1 MRERTTR
8 NVAGEV
14 TGPVVQ
20 AERIG
25 QVNIHHA
32 PPLGPAPHADEDPW
46 VARVEDSAVWRH
58 VPETRE
64 VAKYREAAGAVAAA
78 LAGLRDEAETR
89 LADDPWRDPHAPERF
104 AERLEWLLG
113 EPGEGA
119 GLDLYPAEAALFTL
133 VPLLARVHDLRLA
146 AGRLHVEP
154 WRPGPDPLGTA
165 PPGTAPGVPSPER
178 AAFEAYAEGNGVLV
192 QRASLRPDAAAPLG
206 WWLYHRWLVRHEAYA
221 APETVRELLDA
232 VGEAGGGALG
242 RVLTARRVSRLLH
255 GLRRGPDVCNPE
267 FLDALAA
274 DETVGVQRVRY
285 RRLVLLC
292 ALAYALSPGTTSLPD
307 VVAEHVGI
315 PHAVDLD
322 ALRTTLEECEWGG
335 TPELPVLRAACS
347 HEAVVEGLREAVGR
361 MDEVLHAVTR
371 TARERVAQ
379 PMPRL
384 PVRLSADGV
393 APVEGAFTGWARFRL
408 DERRVRD
415 LLMGVQLY
423 KDRDLAVRE
432 LYQNALDACRY
443 RRARTEYLD
452 RTHPA
457 ATYTY
462 EGSIVFEQGVDEDG
476 RAYVDCRDDGIGM
489 GEAELRGVFA
499 HAGARF
505 AEQPDFREERAE
517 WARLD
522 PPVELYPNSRFG
534 IGVLSYFMLA
544 DELRV
549 TTCRMGHDG
558 MPGPVLEASV
568 FGPGH
573 LFRIVRSAPRGTA
586 PGTTVRLYLRGVEP
600 DWSCPE
606 VLGRLLGVAEFP
618 TVARRGTEVVRWK
631 PGVLRERRSYGDDFG
646 LDVDGAMEAW
656 PDAPPGAQVFWCRR
670 GGGLL
675 ADGLV
680 VRPDTRGGVLARQG
694 RAGLFGAVVN
704 LSGPLAPERLSADRT
719 LVLDDVRDTVRDL
732 LAEAAGHLLDGPVL
746 DVRWLVQVASRS
758 RALADLVVE
767 RCLAEDWDVPGRPP
781 AAAATGR
788 AGFLPDDLPFLFPDE
803 AQRDG
808 LEARQGGLATAPDHI
823 VLWRVLAHGV
833 RHPLEEL
840 VRLCPE
846 LAAVGPVAP
855 ALPSDAVLV
864 QGHFRATLPR
874 GMVFETAADLYRS
887 PLAVARRAAE
897 LGLYGGPE
905 DAFPDRPAPEA
916 HPSRPPQAAR
926 RLAEVTPGLLV
937 RACLD
942 DAEPLDRVV
951 SRFRAMGVK
960 VPDDVLSVAAAGL
973 ADEVLLPYLRE
984 RRCPWFVPGEN
995 VPPLALVDL
1004 ALGLGRP
1011 VPEVCAR
1018 LRACGLG
1025 ADGSVLPDTP
1035 TEGLARALSERTQ
1048 GAPRP
1053 LDPEAPVPPGHVL
1066 LAARELGVDPAEAVD
1081 WYRRLGFTAPEP
1093 FPAETESHDLDI
1105 LTPLVD
1111 SRLSHR
1117 SPLRPGRP
1125 VFFGQLLAVAR
1136 RGKLAPALV
1145 ASRMRAYGLSV
1156 PALRPTAPSR
1166 LDDLLLAEDGLM
1178 DWHELR
1184 ADAPVPYARVIVA
1197 AATLLVPPTD
1207 VAARLVEHGFPLS
1220 CPGLPEGLSH
1230 GRAVELV
1237 RKTVSPSTGDP
1248 AGLYGLLQCARAL
1261 DTSLTQV
1268 HRWLVAL
1275 GVHVVDPAEAVR
1287 AALPLIP
1294 RARTPDQQG

>member
-1 MRERTTR
+1 MRERVTR
-8 NVAGEV
+8 NVAGDV
-14 TGPVVQ
+14 TGAVVQ
-20 AERIG
+20 AGRVG

-32 PPLGPAPHADEDPW
+32 PPTPPAPHADEDPW

-58 VPETRE
+58 VPESRD
-64 VAKYREAAGAVAAA
+64 AARYRDAAGAVAAA
-78 LAGLRDEAETR
+78 LAGLRDEAEAR

-113 EPGEGA
+113 EPGEDA

-154 WRPGPDPLGTA
+154 WRLGPAEDVA
-165 PPGTAPGVPSPER
+165 SPER
-178 AAFEAYAEGNGVLV
+178 AAFEAYADGNGVLV

-206 WWLYHRWLVRHEAYA
+206 WWLYRRWLIRHEAYA

-232 VGEAGGGALG
+232 VGEAGGAAGGAALG

-274 DETVGVQRVRY
+274 DETVGVQRVRD

-292 ALAYALSPGTTSLPD
+292 ALAYALSPDTTSLPD
-307 VVAEHVGI
+307 VVAEHLGI

-322 ALRTTLEECEWGG
+322 ALRTTLDESEWGG

-347 HEAVVEGLREAVGR
+347 HEAVVEGLRAAVGR

-393 APVEGAFTGWARFRL
+393 TPVEGAFTGWARFRL

-423 KDRDLAVRE
+423 KDRDLAIRE

-476 RAYVDCRDDGIGM
+476 RAYVDCRDNGIGM

-505 AEQPDFREERAE
+505 AEQPDFREERAA

-522 PPVELYPNSRFG
+522 PPVVLYPNSRFG

-549 TTCRMGHDG
+549 TTCRMGPDG

-573 LFRIVRSAPRGTA
+573 LFRIVRTRERGDQ
-586 PGTTVRLYLRGVEP
+586 PGTTVRLYLRDV
-600 DWSCPE
+600 DARWSCPE

-618 TVARRGTEVVRWK
+618 TVARHGTEVVRWV
-631 PGVLRERRSYGDDFG
+631 PGVLREPRTYRDRLS
-646 LDVDGAMEAW
+646 LDVSDAMEAW
-656 PDAPPGAQVFWCRR
+656 PDAPPGAQVFWCRK

-680 VRPDTRGGVLARQG
+680 VHPDTRGGVLGQQG

-719 LVLDDVRDTVRDL
+719 LILDDVRDRVRDL
-732 LAEAAGHLLDGPVL
+732 LAEATGHLLDGPLL
-746 DVRWLVQVASRS
+746 DAHWLVQVASKS
-758 RALADLVVE
+758 QALADLVVE
-767 RCLAEDWDVPGRPP
+767 RCLTEGRDIPGGP
-781 AAAATGR
+781 AAATGR
-788 AGFLPDDLPFLFPDE
+788 AGFLPDDIPLLFPEE
-803 AQRDG
+803 ADRHGMDVRRG
-808 LEARQGGLATAPDHI
+808 SWSTPDHI
-823 VLWRVLAHGV
+823 ALWRVLAHGAQP
-833 RHPLEEL
+833 PLEEL
-840 VRLCPE
+840 IRLCPE
-846 LAAVGPVAP
+846 LTAVGPVAP
-855 ALPSDAVLV
+855 ALPSDAALVRGHLRTRMLRRTVL
-864 QGHFRATLPR
+864 
-874 GMVFETAADLYRS
+874 ETVANLHRS

-897 LGLYGGPE
+897 LGLCSGPE
-905 DAFPDRPAPEA
+905 EALFNSPDPKERS
-916 HPSRPPQAAR
+916 SRQAQ
-926 RLAEVTPGLLV
+926 VTPSLLI

-942 DAEPLDRVV
+942 DSESLDRVV
-951 SRFRAMGVK
+951 SRLRAMGTE
-960 VPDDVLSVAAAGL
+960 VPDDVLALAAAGL

-984 RRCPWFVPGEN
+984 EPCPWFMPGEN
-995 VPPLALVDL
+995 VPPLALVHL
-1004 ALGLGRP
+1004 AHRLGRP
-1011 VPEVCAR
+1011 VPDVCAR

-1025 ADGSVLPDTP
+1025 VDGSVLPDTP
-1035 TEGLARALSERTQ
+1035 TDGLARALSERTH
-1048 GAPRP
+1048 GSPRP
-1053 LDPEAPVPPGHVL
+1053 LDPAAPVPPGHVL
-1066 LAARELGVDPAEAVD
+1066 LAARNLGVDPAEAIG
-1081 WYRRLGFTAPEP
+1081 WFQQLGFTAPEP
-1093 FPAETESHDLDI
+1093 FPTETESHDLDI
-1105 LTPLVD
+1105 LSPPAHY
-1111 SRLSHR
+1111 RLPQD
-1117 SPLRPGRP
+1117 SPLRPGHP
-1125 VFFGQLLAVAR
+1125 VFFSQLIAVAR
-1136 RGKLAPALV
+1136 RKGLDLAVV
-1145 ASRMRAYGLSV
+1145 ASRMRAYGLPV
-1156 PALRPTAPSR
+1156 TRLRPAAAPD
-1166 LDDLLLAEDGLM
+1166 LDDRLFTEDSPM
-1178 DWHELR
+1178 NWHELR
-1184 ADAPVPYARVIVA
+1184 ADTPVPYARVVA
-1197 AATLLVPPTD
+1197 AAADLMIPPTN

-1220 CPGLPEGLSH
+1220 CRELPEGLTSA
-1230 GRAVELV
+1230 RALELIV
-1237 RKTVSPSTGDP
+1237 GTAPRRGHPV
-1248 AGLYGLLQCARAL
+1248 GLYGLLRGAGDL
-1261 DTSLTQV
+1261 GTSLTQV

-1275 GVHVVDPAEAVR
+1275 GVDVVDPAEAVR

-1294 RARTPDQQG
+1294 RAQAPASDQRG